1 MDKKGLNMN
10 ISDSEIPIFFTG
22 DQVLGQLLTRG
33 CHNRALVTTKLHISP
48 QSRLCTQLRTTRAS
62 RVSRNL
68 VSPEAVF
75 TWQTNILCQRRH
87 QREFRCN

>member
-33 CHNRALVTTKLHISP
+33 CHNRAMTNTTAATGDPATPDQADFQKPTLASFYSSLLISN
-48 QSRLCTQLRTTRAS
+48 
-62 RVSRNL
+62 NL
-68 VSPEAVF
+68 QFGYTSIVE
-75 TWQTNILCQRRH
+75 
-87 QREFRCN
+87 